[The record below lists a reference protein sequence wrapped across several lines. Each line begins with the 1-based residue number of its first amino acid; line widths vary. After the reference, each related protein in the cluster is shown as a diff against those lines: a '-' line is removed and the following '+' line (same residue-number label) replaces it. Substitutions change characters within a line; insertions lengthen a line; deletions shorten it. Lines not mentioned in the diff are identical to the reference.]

1 MHATRNNG
9 MRIFNKTSRKRGK
22 KTNSISCYQG
32 NPIRRHV
39 RVHKNT
45 KEKKTQTVS
54 AEKIDPPTTAS
65 DLLFAGGDIKETFF
79 LFLFSLINTMI
90 IIITKRDFVT

>member
-1 MHATRNNG
+1 MACEYSIKHQEKG
-9 MRIFNKTSRKRGK
+9 GK
-22 KTNSISCYQG
+22 KRTAFPVTKEILYVVMCGYTKT
-32 NPIRRHV
+32 RR
-39 RVHKNT
+39 
-45 KEKKTQTVS
+45 EKKTQTVS

-79 LFLFSLINTMI
+79 FFLFSLINTMI

>member
-1 MHATRNNG
+1 

-39 RVHKNT
+39 RVHKT
-45 KEKKTQTVS
+45 REGTKKTQTVS

-79 LFLFSLINTMI
+79 FFYL
-90 IIITKRDFVT
+90 V